1 MEYARR
7 GPKRICSHMIR
18 PSALSA
24 MDILYSKICIDKAI
38 AFLTAYMV
46 GDDEDDTS
54 LAYLSIGISY
64 LQQYTYRNTKS
75 NFPPFLLPA
84 THNHLQYDIQSQP
97 EGTFHVNFGRLSK
110 IQAMRVNNILRL
122 PILMTTENRF
132 TFASELGLLIFLK

>member
-64 LQQYTYRNTKS
+64 LQQYTYIEILKVI
-75 NFPPFLLPA
+75 FI
-84 THNHLQYDIQSQP
+84 DI
-97 EGTFHVNFGRLSK
+97 LK
-110 IQAMRVNNILRL
+110 IQLYI
-122 PILMTTENRF
+122 T
-132 TFASELGLLIFLK
+132 